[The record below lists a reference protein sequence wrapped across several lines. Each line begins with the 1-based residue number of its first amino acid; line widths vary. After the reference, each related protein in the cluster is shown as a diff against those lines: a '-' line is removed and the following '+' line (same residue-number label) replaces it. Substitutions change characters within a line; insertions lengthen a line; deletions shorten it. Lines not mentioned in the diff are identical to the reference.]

1 MNVAEKFAN
10 CLLTGGR
17 LSKEA
22 IDPSTLITYEGSIEG
37 KSVFGVFWL
46 DMDRKWI
53 VGISGGEISM
63 KYYVSTARGF
73 QQQFGHISCNHNDY
87 RELKITG
94 WDVKG
99 FWHEVRDILEG
110 CNSSAVTLKSDWTM
124 DLNPNSFMTIGD
136 FDRLMEYLSDDFPS
150 VHCLEE
156 SDSEEVSNK
165 CDVMNYDVTV
175 TKSQYE
181 IYVGKTGRL
190 INYDHTQSAPY
201 FVQIGSTKVWV
212 EDIEGYG
219 RSNIHLKAG
228 DRVILLPNTTHSIG
242 KYNPAKDSEFF
253 CEGTVKSISV
263 SGSLRVNWDN
273 GTHNFYES
281 KNNDLALLQDC
292 KPVPTKEVQTIQKEI
307 KMSKVNAIIAR
318 TQSAAISAAE
328 YQAGKAINVAVVGVL
343 KPRLPMMV
351 RGYADHVLAPVVVAM
366 AMAVASEYVP
376 AGKNKDKIVKLS
388 DMMLKASMMDGAD
401 KLLNVEALVEGVMA
415 KLPPE
420 AKAFIEAE

>member
-1 MNVAEKFAN
+1 MNIAEKFAN
-10 CLLTGGR
+10 CLITGGK
-17 LSKEA
+17 LDKHVL
-22 IDPSTLITYEGSIEG
+22 DPKTLVTYEGNIEG
-37 KSVFGVFWL
+37 KSIFGAFWL
-46 DMDRKWI
+46 NLDRSWI

-63 KYYVSTARGF
+63 SYYVSSARGS
-73 QQQFGHISCNHNDY
+73 QQQSSSLSCNDNDY
-87 RELKITG
+87 RELKVTA
-94 WDVKG
+94 WDVNG
-99 FWHEVRDILEG
+99 FWSEIKEIIG
-110 CNSSAVTLKSDWTM
+110 SCNNSHVSLNENWNM
-124 DLNPNSFMTIGD
+124 ELNPTSFMTVD
-136 FDRLMEYLSDDFPS
+136 DYHRLMEYLEDDFPH
-150 VHCLEE
+150 V
-156 SDSEEVSNK
+156 DSTPVKNSGT
-165 CDVMNYDVTV
+165 VYYDVKV
-175 TKSQYE
+175 TESQYE
-181 IYVGKTGRL
+181 IYKGKTGRL

-219 RSNIHLKAG
+219 RSNTHLKAG
-228 DRVILLPNTTHSIG
+228 DRVILLSHTTHSTG
-242 KYNPAKDSEFF
+242 KYNPAKGSEFF

-292 KPVPTKEVQTIQKEI
+292 KPVSPEEVQPIQKEI
-307 KMSKVNAIIAR
+307 KMTKVNSIIAR

-351 RGYADHVLAPVVVAM
+351 RGYADHVLAPVVVAL
-366 AMAVASEYVP
+366 AMAVASEYIP